1 MKIFCFIFA
10 RGGSK
15 RLKNKNLRLVNKK
28 PLIWYSITL
37 AKKIKKI
44 SKIFVSTDSKTIIKY
59 SKKLNVNIIKRPK
72 ILAADKSNEILSWKH
87 AIEYAQNNFGKFDF
101 FLCLPTTS
109 PLRTVADIKK
119 IIKALSK
126 NFDLSIGI
134 TKSLKN
140 PYFNMV
146 LVKKN
151 RLCKIVNSKKH
162 FYRNQ
167 DAPSVFDI
175 TTVAY
180 FSKPDYITS
189 LNLKNN
195 LMKGKVV
202 GTQISRINSIDI
214 DTQYDLELANYY
226 FKKYKYKSKS

>member
-10 RGGSK
+10 RGGSR

-28 PLIWYSITL
+28 PLIWHSITL

-44 SKIFVSTDSKTIIKY
+44 SKIFVSTDSEVIIKY

-72 ILAADKSNEILSWKH
+72 ILAADKSNEIFSWKH
-87 AIEYAQNNFGKFDF
+87 AINYAQKNFGKFDF

-109 PLRTVADIKK
+109 PLRSVLDVRK

-151 RLCKIVNSKKH
+151 RACKVVNPKKH

-180 FSKPDYITS
+180 FARPDYIIS
-189 LNLKNN
+189 LNKKNN
-195 LMKGKVV
+195 LMEGKVI
-202 GTQISRINSIDI
+202 GTLIPRINSIDI
-214 DTQYDLELANYY
+214 DTQYDLDLANYY
-226 FKKYKYKSKS
+226 FKKYRS

>member
-15 RLKNKNLRLVNKK
+15 RLKNKNLRLVNKR
-28 PLIWYSITL
+28 PLIWHSITL

-44 SKIFVSTDSKTIIKY
+44 SKIFVSTDSEIIIKY

-72 ILAADKSNEILSWKH
+72 ILAADKSNEIFSWKH
-87 AIEYAQNNFGKFDF
+87 AINYAQKNFGKFDF
-101 FLCLPTTS
+101 FLCLPATS
-109 PLRTVADIKK
+109 PLRSVLDVRK

-126 NFDLSIGI
+126 KFDLSIGI

-151 RLCKIVNSKKH
+151 RACKVVNSKKH

-180 FSKPDYITS
+180 FARPDYIIS
-189 LNLKNN
+189 LNKKNN
-195 LMKGKVV
+195 LMEGKVI
-202 GTQISRINSIDI
+202 GTLISRINSIDI
-214 DTQYDLELANYY
+214 DTQYDLDLANYY
-226 FKKYKYKSKS
+226 FKKYRS